1 MTTIEQERAAFALG
15 KVELEETMAKR
26 AKYRTQLLK
35 LPARLHTNGF
45 GQTIAFLLAQGD
57 NTPERAVHNWLEE
70 WLRIRNCYRQ
80 ELRLI
85 HAITGRGL
93 TEDEDA
99 EQLYRQAA
107 SEIRALSIW
116 LKRFA
121 EAFLVNASELEQP

>member
-1 MTTIEQERAAFALG
+1 MSTPEQERAAFALE
-15 KVELEETMAKR
+15 KVELENTVAKR
-26 AKYRTQLLK
+26 AKFRTQLLK

-45 GQTIAFLLAQGD
+45 GQTIAFLLAQGSG
-57 NTPERAVHNWLEE
+57 TPERAVHDWLEE
-70 WLRIRNCYRQ
+70 WLRIRSCYRP

-93 TEDEDA
+93 REDEDA

-107 SEIRALSIW
+107 SETRALSIW

-121 EAFLVNASELEQP
+121 EAFLVEPQP